1 MSFFHSYIYLYI
13 NIHAVYR
20 YIYENPQVTQKC
32 FFFPHNKAWWQWLHI
47 YTERCRCCSCG
58 CCWMSGRRAAHVY
71 LHDVGVKQMA
81 GMWARI
87 AQCVRGASWG
97 GGLKKKKREMKN
109 REFGLG
115 QFLTSPEVALPSP
128 SADISTYRWR
138 YSSTSYLLLP
148 ITRSNSN
155 HWDDFMHALL
165 IWHNALGFRQTELC
179 CIGNRSSE
187 VRGAATTP
195 EEKLQQMS
203 RLFLSSRATFTDHF
217 MALWG
222 KISDLQHV
230 KHFVLADIL
239 FPDWP
244 THGSVAAFSS

>member
-47 YTERCRCCSCG
+47 YTERCCCCSCS

-97 GGLKKKKREMKN
+97 GGLKKEKKKWKIESLVWASFWRAQKW
-109 REFGLG
+109 RSLASLQIYPHIGGATAARLTYY
-115 QFLTSPEVALPSP
+115 FLLRFLIQIIGM
-128 SADISTYRWR
+128 ISCTLYW
-138 YSSTSYLLLP
+138 Y
-148 ITRSNSN
+148 
-155 HWDDFMHALL
+155 
-165 IWHNALGFRQTELC
+165 G
-179 CIGNRSSE
+179 
-187 VRGAATTP
+187 TT
-195 EEKLQQMS
+195 L
-203 RLFLSSRATFTDHF
+203 
-217 MALWG
+217 
-222 KISDLQHV
+222 
-230 KHFVLADIL
+230 
-239 FPDWP
+239 
-244 THGSVAAFSS
+244 

>member
-1 MSFFHSYIYLYI
+1 MSLLQLQLLLDE
-13 NIHAVYR
+13 R
-20 YIYENPQVTQKC
+20 PQGGARLFTRRGSKTNGGNVGKDCTVC
-32 FFFPHNKAWWQWLHI
+32 
-47 YTERCRCCSCG
+47 ER
-58 CCWMSGRRAAHVY
+58 
-71 LHDVGVKQMA
+71 GVVR
-81 GMWARI
+81 WRI
-87 AQCVRGASWG
+87 
-97 GGLKKKKREMKN
+97 KKKEREMKN

-115 QFLTSPEVALPSP
+115 QFLTSSEVALPGL

-138 YSSTSYLLLP
+138 YSSTSYLLLL
-148 ITRSNSN
+148 ITLSNSN

-187 VRGAATTP
+187 VRGAATTS

-222 KISDLQHV
+222 KISDLQRV
-230 KHFVLADIL
+230 EHFALADIL
-239 FPDWP
+239 FP
-244 THGSVAAFSS
+244 G